1 MICLHQAR
9 RPCDYCW
16 SAQESLLQ
24 DTRLPLP
31 QPPPPPGRSSYLS
44 AGHHHQTEAGV
55 AHDICLAHSCGGTE
69 SAVHQ
74 CAAAECPN
82 RQARCA
88 SASLNCAH
96 RCFLKHRT
104 CVLCPLLSSSTHF
117 QRISRVFLFTSA
129 FVAGWAFQLLHVPER
144 FVLLLMS
151 IISKIR
157 TNDPSSNHEVLA
169 HQKTHRNHLIS
180 VTE

>member
-1 MICLHQAR
+1 VQGIITKLKL
-9 RPCDYCW
+9 
-16 SAQESLLQ
+16 ESPTIFASHILVEGPSQLFISVLLQ
-24 DTRLPLP
+24 
-31 QPPPPPGRSSYLS
+31 S
-44 AGHHHQTEAGV
+44 ALIGK
-55 AHDICLAHSCGGTE
+55 L
-69 SAVHQ
+69 
-74 CAAAECPN
+74 
-82 RQARCA
+82 RCA
-88 SASLNCAH
+88 SASLNCAN

-129 FVAGWAFQLLHVPER
+129 FVAGCAFQLLHVPER